1 MRLLYAALLSL
12 CSLTLGAQTIAEQYH
27 ELLAKSKEIYQ
38 QAIENELEIIRVSGN
53 QLSSNAS
60 DYEEGQHIDN
70 LVDGNPNTFW
80 HSDWHN
86 QVYDTHYIQIDFN
99 EPVSDNIGLY
109 VVRRRTEANHVTLM
123 GVLGSNDNENWD
135 DLGEIWLGNAY
146 YGLEYTSDLISLG
159 EESYKSLRFT
169 ILENTNGTIFGHFA
183 EFHPYHYPGPF
194 YQSDLGNLANN
205 LKYQIEEG
213 EYLTDDKITSKMLQD
228 LQKAYDAFCAEL
240 GVTVAG
246 QYRELLAKSRVLYQQ
261 AVIEQMEK
269 IPVSAN
275 QLSSNASDYAEGQ
288 HIEYLVDGDPD
299 SFWHSDWHGQVSE
312 THYIQVD
319 FSEPVSDNVG
329 LYVLRRKTAANHVT
343 LMGVLGSNDNTE
355 WDNLGEMEL
364 GNASS
369 GQEYTSDPVSL
380 GGKSYKSLRFTIL
393 ANTDGNVFGHFAEF
407 YPMHYPGPF
416 YESVLGYTATNLKK
430 LITEGE
436 NLKDEEITSG
446 KMQEL
451 QIAYDAL
458 RLEMDAPLVKEYREL
473 LEKSKDIYRLAVG
486 KESEVIPITANQLSS
501 NASDWQEGQHIEYLV
516 DYNPYTFWHSDWHS
530 QVDETHYIQVD
541 FNEPVGGNI
550 GLYVVRRFESGNHV
564 TLMGVLGSNNNSQW
578 DDLGEIVLGNASS
591 GQEFTSDPVSLG
603 DNKYKSL
610 RFTILENSSGNH
622 FGHFAE
628 FFPTHVTVYGPSYIA
643 DMGHYA
649 TRLRMLI
656 DEGDIMVD
664 GDITDD
670 VLQELQEAYDIFCA
684 ELKNLQDGGSPTY
697 MKQLTNLP
705 AVYINTYDGS
715 NIDSKYNYKYAKL
728 WRIQDGET
736 EFIDSLQIRGRG
748 NSTWFV
754 PKKPYRIKFKTKE
767 KFLGKGYAKARNWT
781 LMANAVDKTLI
792 RNAVASFIGE
802 QLGQK
807 FVPAAKFVD
816 LTLNGNYIGN
826 YQISDHLD
834 IRPHRID
841 IVEQVDYATEE
852 SDISGGYF
860 MEVGSPGG
868 DQEINFRTNRGVTV
882 GVKSPDEDVIQYNQ
896 IEYIRDFMNNV
907 ESHIFSADYQ
917 DPENGYRA
925 LFDSLALASWYLTVE
940 YSANCDGLYS
950 IYCYKDQ
957 ADDHLYMGPIWD
969 YDIAFNNCYRLGEMT
984 DKLMLDYGYSSN
996 ERQWFKRMYNDP
1008 WFKNLI
1014 GRRWHKAVMQEHLV
1028 EKTLAFVDSLAAEID
1043 ESQRLNYMIW
1053 PIDERTWDELQL
1065 FSTYQEGID
1074 YLKTFLVEHATYLSS
1089 VFPNPDDIKPVDPVP
1104 VNPMGID
1111 KDAYYYIYNVGVDH
1125 PVDICD
1131 GSDLLGTW
1139 NLDDNRYM
1147 TQHWQIQPV
1156 TADYYRF
1163 VSRES
1168 NLAIT
1173 DMAEGSDD
1181 GQYATGSQL
1190 QVQPVDEKDNRQLWR
1205 FVQAGDNWAIE
1216 NKETH
1221 LAWNNSNGGSED
1233 GNPVISWT
1241 NNADNAS
1248 KPTRQW
1254 YIVKADES
1262 IVDGIASIW
1271 KEDFDYRITMDSNNQ
1286 IHIRIP
1292 NGVENVQ
1299 GTIAVYDLNGRMLAS
1314 GSVSKAVDASML
1326 PGGVYILKWTVNG
1339 HSRSHKVKL

>member
-12 CSLTLGAQTIAEQYH
+12 CSLSLGAQTIAEQYH
-27 ELLAKSKEIYQ
+27 DLLAKSKEIYQ

-213 EYLTDDKITSKMLQD
+213 EYLTDDKITSRMLQD

-246 QYRELLAKSRVLYQQ
+246 QYRELLAKSKVLYQQ

-530 QVDETHYIQVD
+530 QVHETHYIQVD

-578 DDLGEIVLGNASS
+578 NDLGEIVLGNASS

-656 DEGDIMVD
+656 DEGDIMAD

-748 NSTWFV
+748 NSTWGV

-882 GVKSPDEDVIQYNQ
+882 GVKSPDEDVIQYEQ

-984 DKLMLDYGYSSN
+984 DKLMIDYGYSSN
-996 ERQWFKRMYNDP
+996 ERQWFRRMYNDP
-1008 WFKNLI
+1008 WFLNLI
-1014 GRRWHKAVMQEHLV
+1014 GRRWHKAVLQENLV
-1028 EKTLAFVDSLAAEID
+1028 DKTLSFVDSLAAVMD
-1043 ESQRLNYMIW
+1043 ESQQLNYQIW
-1053 PIDERTWDELQL
+1053 PINQRTWDELQL

-1074 YLKTFLVEHATYLSS
+1074 YLKTFLVEHAAYLST
-1089 VFPNPDDIKPVDPVP
+1089 VFPNPDGIQPPEP
-1104 VNPMGID
+1104 EPTNPMGID
-1111 KDAYYYIYNVGVDH
+1111 KNAYYYIYNVGVDH

-1205 FVQAGDNWAIE
+1205 FVLAADNWAIE

-1254 YIVKADES
+1254 YIEKADES
-1262 IVDGIASIW
+1262 IVDGMASMW
-1271 KEDFDYRITMDSNNQ
+1271 KEDFDYRITMDSNKQ

-1299 GTIAVYDLNGRMLAS
+1299 GTIALYDLNGRMLAS
-1314 GSVSKAVDASML
+1314 GSVTEAVDASMQ
-1326 PGGVYILKWTVNG
+1326 PSGVYILKWTVNG
-1339 HSRSHKVKL
+1339 HSRSRKLRL